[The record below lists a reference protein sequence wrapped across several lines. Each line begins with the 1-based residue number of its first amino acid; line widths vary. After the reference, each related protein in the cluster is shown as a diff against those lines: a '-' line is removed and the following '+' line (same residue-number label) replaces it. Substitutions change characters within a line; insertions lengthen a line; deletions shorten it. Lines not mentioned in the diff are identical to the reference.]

1 MFAELKNG
9 DAMYKKNFNTAILL
23 IFKPKEAWAKLKERH
38 EEDSESFLSTYI
50 YPFVGLIALTAFIGV
65 LFTRK
70 EFDVQIALKSSILAL
85 LSMFCGFFLAAYLI
99 SEILHTYFHR
109 ERNIKLCQRFVGYSS
124 SLMFILNIILSLLPE
139 FFFLRFSVLYT
150 IYIVW
155 EGAIPYMD
163 VNESE
168 QLKFVSIST
177 ALIIIT
183 PLAIEF
189 TLSLL
194 MPGLRL

>member
-1 MFAELKNG
+1 
-9 DAMYKKNFNTAILL
+9 MYKKLFNTAILL
-23 IFKPKEAWAKLKERH
+23 IFKPKEAWMGLVKRQ
-38 EEDSESFLSTYI
+38 EEDNESFLSAYI

-85 LSMFCGFFLAAYLI
+85 LSMFCGFFLASYLI
-99 SEILHTYFHR
+99 NEIWHTYFHR
-109 ERNIKLCQRFVGYSS
+109 NRNIKLCQRFVGYSS
-124 SLMFILNIILSLLPE
+124 SLLYCLNIILSLLPE

-150 IYIVW
+150 IYIAW

-163 VNESE
+163 VKESE

-177 ALIIIT
+177 AIIIVA
-183 PLAIEF
+183 PMAIEF
-189 TLSLL
+189 ALSLL